1 LEQFRREF
9 DVLFDRFFSD
19 WPAPFEPEAAGVR
32 MWDFDV
38 SDSDNEVIVKAEL
51 PGFDDKDLDVQ
62 VNDNLLTIKAEKQ
75 RKGDGER
82 EYRSFR
88 RTITLPAGTNPDKAQ
103 ASYHNGVLELH
114 LPKTEQAKGKRIP
127 VEAKAAGT
135 AAPAGEKEP
144 AKQGRP
150 K

>member
-1 LEQFRREF
+1 MELTGTEIALLSGVFAEGLATKGGPIMFPVPWRGKSSNVSVEKTHPLEQFRREF

-88 RTITLPAGTNPDKAQ
+88 RTITLP
-103 ASYHNGVLELH
+103 
-114 LPKTEQAKGKRIP
+114 
-127 VEAKAAGT
+127 
-135 AAPAGEKEP
+135 
-144 AKQGRP
+144 
-150 K
+150 